1 MLCSLK
7 QYLQGFDADSTV
19 VVEDIGDGN
28 LNDVAR
34 LIATDEL
41 GNRKASIIVKQ
52 SMPYVKVLIILM
64 VFVLMQFQSY
74 MTIN

>member
-1 MLCSLK
+1 MLCNL

-52 SMPYVKVLIILM
+52 SMPYVKVLMILM
-64 VFVLMQFQSY
+64 VFVLMHL
-74 MTIN
+74 